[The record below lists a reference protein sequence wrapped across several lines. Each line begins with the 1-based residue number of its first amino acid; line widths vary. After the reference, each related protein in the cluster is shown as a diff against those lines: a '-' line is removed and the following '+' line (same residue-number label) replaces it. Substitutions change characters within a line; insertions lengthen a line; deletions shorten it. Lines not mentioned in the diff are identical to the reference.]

1 MTISAPSNGFGS
13 TRSKVTF
20 THTKLQ
26 RNAVILKGRRGSI
39 FFFVKPSALSSTGT
53 RTRVGAFCSP
63 ALSLDK
69 KISQS
74 PSTSQNLFPH
84 SKYVSDRCMDTQNM
98 FLIENYLS

>member
-13 TRSKVTF
+13 SRNKVTF

-39 FFFVKPSALSSTGT
+39 FFFFVKPSAFSSRGT

-84 SKYVSDRCMDTQNM
+84 SKYVSDVWTHKIC
-98 FLIENYLS
+98 F